1 MIVVEEFT
9 TKFEVELVAKL
20 SDTLLNVFGLNFNV
34 FVVVEAVFHNFQ
46 IVRMQIKIR
55 GTNLVFFSL
64 IANIRRKKS
73 KPTAPKSSAKKK
85 YFQRKVELARFM
97 LNRKA

>member
-1 MIVVEEFT
+1 MLKHCEFTVGLKARQHARRMIVVEEFT

-64 IANIRRKKS
+64 IANIRRK
-73 KPTAPKSSAKKK
+73 
-85 YFQRKVELARFM
+85 
-97 LNRKA
+97 